1 MPSSSKLSADHLR
14 NAEPGEPVEVWVYSA
29 FEKDQWTA
37 RRPGDLTHAEHPGTA
52 IQMGNDLYEVM
63 TAEGTIEPG
72 YVVRYGLKKW
82 DTRHA
87 VRRTLPYTPEAQ
99 AQAAEVHLD
108 ETHRQELR
116 KRIVILFFLAGLA
129 PDSLQRKWERE
140 TALNMTVIAAA
151 SSLTNFFVLMTL
163 AQIFGPAPKFKVEY
177 VLEYIFFDSIVRFLW
192 IVFSG
197 QPHGTLILSLP
208 YLLWEA
214 VARPD
219 QRAEKKEWVKFSLEG
234 DEVIRRPETGNLTI
248 HSMLYDD
255 LLLGTTPITFEGN
268 VYKSLHWH
276 EEGKGL
282 KRRWVYEFEK
292 IDADPKL
299 KYREYTR
306 PRTPERQKVVEEF
319 TQRRDKVHIFAM
331 IWGTFS
337 SGEQLRLQEKYQF
350 PGAQWTSV
358 TAGFFLVGAVLQ
370 GWAMFM
376 IRAPAIF
383 LACPVYMVFE
393 SLYRL
398 YQSKSKGQS
407 AASVLGLL
415 VSVFIRPPQ

>member
-1 MPSSSKLSADHLR
+1 MPSSSKLSADRLR
-14 NAEPGEPVEVWVYSA
+14 NAGPGEPVEVWIYSA

-82 DTRHA
+82 DNRHA
-87 VRRTLPYTPEAQ
+87 VRRTLLYTPEAQ
-99 AQAAEVHLD
+99 AQAAEEHLD
-108 ETHRQELR
+108 ETRAQDLR
-116 KRIVILFFLAGLA
+116 KRIMIFFFLAGLA
-129 PDSLQRKWERE
+129 PDPLQRKWERE

-163 AQIFGPAPKFKVEY
+163 AQIFGAAPGPKVEY
-177 VLEYIFFDSIVRFLW
+177 VLEYIFFDAIARILW

-197 QPHGTLILSLP
+197 QPHGTLILTLP
-208 YLLWEA
+208 YLLWES
-214 VARPD
+214 VAHPER
-219 QRAEKKEWVKFSLEG
+219 RAEKKEEVTFSLEG
-234 DEVIRRPETGNLTI
+234 DVIIRRPETGHLTI
-248 HSMLYDD
+248 RSMLYDD
-255 LLLGTTPITFEGN
+255 LLLGATPITFEGN

-276 EEGKGL
+276 EEGKGW

-306 PRTPERQKVVEEF
+306 PRTPARQRVVEEF
-319 TQRRDKVHIFAM
+319 TRRRDQAHILAM
-331 IWGTFS
+331 IWGTFPR
-337 SGEQLRLQEKYQF
+337 GEQLQLQENYQF
-350 PGAQWTSV
+350 PAAHWTSV
-358 TAGFFLVGAVLQ
+358 TAGFFLAGAVLL

-376 IRAPAIF
+376 FRAPVEF
-383 LACPVYMVFE
+383 LVCPVYITLE

-398 YQSKSKGQS
+398 YKSKSKGEP

-415 VSVFIRPPQ
+415 VSFFVRPPK